1 MYIDWTYIVFI
12 IPPLL
17 FSMWASA
24 KVKSSYRKYSEQ
36 YSRRGLT
43 AAQAVEYVLRSHGLH
58 NVSIQR
64 VSGELTDHFDPTDN
78 VIRLSEGVFCSSS
91 TAAIGVA
98 CHEAG
103 HAIQYAEGYG
113 PIKLRSAL
121 IPVTNFGAKLSGPL
135 IIAGFILAG
144 FSESFILL
152 AWLGVICFGLSA
164 LFQLVTLPVE
174 FDASRRAMAAI
185 DRQDLLTEEEQKG
198 VRSVLTAAALTY
210 VAALMV
216 SLMQLLRF
224 IVLLNR
230 RRD

>member
-1 MYIDWTYIVFI
+1 MYFDWTYLVFLT
-12 IPPLL
+12 PALL
-17 FSMWASA
+17 FAFIADWRVKASF
-24 KVKSSYRKYSEQ
+24 RRYSGQ

-43 AAQAVEYVLRSHGLH
+43 AAQAAQRVLRSNGLG
-58 NVSIQR
+58 NVAIHQ

-78 VIRLSEGVFCSSS
+78 VIRLSESVYNSTS

-103 HAIQYAEGYG
+103 HAVQYAEGYG
-113 PIKLRSAL
+113 PIRLRSAIL
-121 IPVTNFGAKLSGPL
+121 PVTNLGAKLSGPL
-135 IIAGFILAG
+135 IVGGFLLAS

-152 AWLGVICFGLSA
+152 AYLGVICFALSA
-164 LFQLVTLPVE
+164 IFQLVTLPVE
-174 FDASRRAMAAI
+174 FDASRRAMEAI
-185 DRQDLLTEEEQKG
+185 SGQDILDGEEMKG
-198 VRSVLTAAALTY
+198 VKAVLSAAALTY
-210 VAALMV
+210 VAALAV